1 MRHIILC
8 LALLS
13 ACTDEVPARL
23 QHDATVD
30 AFLDVADASQDASV
44 DASQDASLNAPVD
57 APVDMDAS
65 DGGLDVQ

>member
-30 AFLDVADASQDASV
+30 AFLDVADASQDVSV
-44 DASQDASLNAPVD
+44 DALLNAPVD

>member
-23 QHDATVD
+23 PHDATVD
-30 AFLDVADASQDASV
+30 AFLDVA